1 MHKNSNKMERRDF
14 TDAIGNTHPQ
24 AVDPRIV
31 SLVPSITELLFDL
44 GLEANVVGRTAFCVH
59 PKEAV
64 KNIRIIG
71 GTKQINMDKLRAV
84 DATHAIVNID
94 ENPKEM
100 AKDLAAMGIAVIAT
114 HPEKPEDNIEL
125 FNLLGGIFN
134 RGAEAQTLCVALNQ
148 ALDEI
153 RDLRKTLPSSKVLY
167 LIWKDPWITVSQD
180 TYASQMLALINW
192 QTVGHNPEVRYPAID
207 HLPRLLEISD
217 RVLFSSEPYS
227 FTSVHIEDFRTAF
240 SCAGKRLQKVDG
252 EMVTWY
258 GSRAIKAIRYL
269 GELATS

>member
-1 MHKNSNKMERRDF
+1 MKHHDF
-14 TDAIGNTHPQ
+14 ADAIGNKHAQ

-44 GLEANVVGRTAFCVH
+44 GLEANVVGRTAFCIH
-59 PKEAV
+59 PNEAV
-64 KNIRIIG
+64 ENIEIIG
-71 GTKQINMDKLRAV
+71 GTKQINTDILRAV

-100 AKDLAAMGIAVIAT
+100 AAEIAALGIDVIAT

-134 RGAEAQTLCVALNQ
+134 REAEAEALCAELNQ

-153 RDLRKTLPSSKVLY
+153 CCLGKSLPLRKVLY

-192 QTVGHNPEVRYPAID
+192 QTLGHNPEVRYPTID
-207 HLPRLLEISD
+207 HLPRLLAVTD

-227 FTSVHIEDFRTAF
+227 FTPAHIKEFRNEFA
-240 SCAGKRLQKVDG
+240 CAGKGMQTVDG
-252 EMVTWY
+252 EMITWY

-269 GELATS
+269 AVLATS